1 MKYCIAT
8 NQAAKSTAPVA
19 MGGDFCE
26 MLHKAKEMGYH
37 AIEIHVPDV
46 SVLDVKRIKET
57 MKETGVFVS
66 TLGTGTIFSKFGLH
80 LCDDNAENQE
90 KLFNMVC
97 RFIDC
102 AAEFASCVTVGSI
115 KGRILPDQNREKHL
129 EIFGKAL
136 KRIDDYA
143 AEKGVTVLLEA
154 TNRYENNVLN
164 TAADVRGIIE
174 KYELTHTQALLD
186 VFHMNIEEAD
196 CCAALETAKEVLGH
210 IHIADNNRLYPGAG
224 CFAFES
230 LAKKLREIGYDGVV
244 SVECL
249 PLPNSEEA
257 ATKAAQFLHALLD

>member
-8 NQAAKSTAPVA
+8 NQAVIRSAPVA

-26 MLHKAKEMGYH
+26 MLHKAKELGYH

-46 SVLDVKRIKET
+46 SVLDVEKIRET
-57 MKETGVFVS
+57 MEETGVFVS

-90 KLFNMVC
+90 KLFGMVC

-102 AAEFASCVTVGSI
+102 AAELSSRVTVGSI
-115 KGRILPDQNREKHL
+115 KGKILPGQDREKHL
-129 EIFGKAL
+129 AIFGQAL

-143 AEKGVTVLLEA
+143 AAKGVTVLLEA

-164 TAADVRGIIE
+164 TAADVREIVE
-174 KYELTHTQALLD
+174 KYDLAHTRALLD
-186 VFHMNIEEAD
+186 VFHMNIEEAN
-196 CCAALETAKEVLGH
+196 CCEALETAKDVLGH
-210 IHIADNNRLYPGAG
+210 VHVADNNRLYPGAG
-224 CFAFES
+224 CFGFES
-230 LAKKLREIGYDGVV
+230 FAEKLREIGYDGVV

-257 ATKAAQFLHALLD
+257 ARKAAQFLHALFD